1 MNASD
6 ELDRRIA
13 DFYASEAPPRAPEWL
28 LGAVLATVDTT
39 HQRRA
44 LRGPWRL
51 PNMNTYAKVAVAAVA
66 IVAAGAI
73 GLAVL
78 RPGSV
83 PDVGGPV
90 VTPSPTTT
98 PTPSPTP
105 TLPPLPT
112 PSPYEP
118 PALTETFTS
127 TIHGISISYPVGW
140 QAEAA
145 TVPWTTSNLPLFR
158 EPAGDYLYEPSRT
171 DHLFLGIASKPLADA
186 SFDEWAADLLGAN
199 GCPGSSTPIVVDGA
213 DGVMS
218 GECTLA
224 VVSSEGRAYVF
235 ALNASHDFADLRAFD
250 SRAWFEEILA
260 TAQLRPND
268 AVDASPSG
276 APSP

>member
-6 ELDRRIA
+6 ELERRIT
-13 DFYASEAPPRAPEWL
+13 DFYASEATPRAPEWVL
-28 LGAVLATVDTT
+28 EAALATVETT
-39 HQRRA
+39 RQRPA
-44 LRGPWRL
+44 LRVPWRI

-66 IVAAGAI
+66 IVAVGAV

-78 RPGSV
+78 RPGSS
-83 PDVGGPV
+83 PGVGGPI
-90 VTPSPTTT
+90 VTPSPT
-98 PTPSPTP
+98 PAPSPSA

-127 TIHGISISYPVGW
+127 DIHGMSISYPAGW
-140 QAEAA
+140 SSQAA
-145 TVPWTTSNLPLFR
+145 TVPWTTSSLPLFR

-171 DHLFLGIASKPLADA
+171 DHLFLGIVSKALADT

-199 GCPGSSTPIVVDGA
+199 GCPGSSAPIVVDGA
-213 DGVMS
+213 AGVIAP
-218 GECTLA
+218 ECTLA

-235 ALNASHDFADLRAFD
+235 ALNASDDFADLRAFD

-260 TAQLRPND
+260 TAQLQPAD
-268 AVDASPSG
+268 AVDAAPSG
-276 APSP
+276 APAP